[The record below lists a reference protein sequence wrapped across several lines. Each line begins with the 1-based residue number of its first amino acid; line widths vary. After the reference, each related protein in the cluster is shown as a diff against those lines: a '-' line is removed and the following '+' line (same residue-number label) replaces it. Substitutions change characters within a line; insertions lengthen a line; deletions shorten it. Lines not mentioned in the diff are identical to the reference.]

1 MQLELETALP
11 PAFPGKAKILPSA
24 VLHQQQGNL
33 AQVRFCGKAA
43 LASDRGPACGS
54 QVPIA

>member
-1 MQLELETALP
+1 MQPELETAVP
-11 PAFPGKAKILPSA
+11 PAFPGKTEILPSA

-33 AQVRFCGKAA
+33 AQVRFYGKAG
-43 LASDRGPACGS
+43 LASDQAPGRGS